1 MTLRHHE
8 AVFDVALPLEQV
20 WRVMADTQHLNELFF
35 GLAAGKIVARDGDK
49 ATLRG
54 TFGVL
59 APEYDEF
66 PWAFEVPR
74 RYHNVRVFRRGLLHR
89 LETTCELD
97 DTTAGVTRVRYVV
110 DVEGKGPLGSLVSLY
125 ALNRTRRGLREVEAM
140 LASRARGASLNKAMS
155 WPPANLYRD
164 ATMAKAR
171 PFADAI
177 GRHLSVDESA
187 VLEHLLALLAD
198 GAEADVARLRP
209 YELADQ
215 WGTAR
220 RETLAVFLRAAKG
233 GLLKLSWDLLCP
245 SCEAPTTV
253 SSLKDV
259 PTSGHCPACDID
271 FTASF
276 ADNVEATFRPE
287 PQVRMAERLMFCHG
301 SPAST
306 KSWLAQF
313 VSEPGTESTL
323 AIKLGPGRYR
333 LQAAG
338 QTQTCAID
346 VVSDDGVSDALA
358 TITSERLPDSIP
370 TLRAGHVKL
379 TVQNLDGRRHR
390 LQLAHRAFA
399 SLAATAADVSSLG
412 LFRELFGGEVLA
424 PDQHVDVGQMTILF
438 TDLVGSTA
446 MYERLGDAA
455 AYGLVRAHFKLL
467 MAAIDKHGGRVVK
480 TVGDAV
486 MAAFDLPEQGAAAG
500 LDCITA
506 LRTLTT
512 NDGKPSGLRL
522 KVGVHTGACL
532 AIEANG
538 GVDYFGRTV
547 NIAARV
553 ESVAAPDELVL
564 SWSMM
569 ALPAVRALVDR
580 WRAEGAGTVVDRRL
594 VKGIAAEVEVT
605 RITTSQ
611 ALRLDEKPRSGVAF
625 EASSKASS

>member
-35 GLAAGKIVARDGDK
+35 GLAAGEIVARDGDK

-54 TFGVL
+54 TFGIF
-59 APEYDEF
+59 APEYDEY
-66 PWAFEVPR
+66 PWTFEVPR
-74 RYHNVRVFRRGLLHR
+74 RYRNMRVFRGGLLRR

-97 DTTAGVTRVRYVV
+97 DSEPGMTRVSYRV
-110 DVEGKGPLGSLVSLY
+110 DVEGRGPFGGVVARY
-125 ALNRTRRGLREVEAM
+125 VIWRTRRGLREVEVM
-140 LASRARGASLNKAMS
+140 LDKRARGAALNMGML
-155 WPPANLYRD
+155 WPPANLFRE
-164 ATMAKAR
+164 ATLAKAR
-171 PFADAI
+171 PLADAVKF
-177 GRHLSVDESA
+177 HLSIDEGA
-187 VLEHLLALLAD
+187 VLEHLLVLLAD

-215 WGTAR
+215 WVAPR
-220 RETLAVFLRAAKG
+220 RDTLAVFLRAAKG

-259 PTSGHCPACDID
+259 PAAGHCPACDID
-271 FTASF
+271 FTADF

-287 PQVRMAERLMFCHG
+287 PQVRVAERLMFCHG

-313 VSEPGTESTL
+313 VSEPGSTSTL
-323 AIKLGPGRYR
+323 KVRLGPGRYR

-346 VVSDDGVSDALA
+346 VVDDDGVSAATATIDSDALSA
-358 TITSERLPDSIP
+358 SLP
-370 TLRAGHVKL
+370 TLRAGQVQL
-379 TVQNLDGRRHR
+379 LVQNHDRRPHR

-412 LFRELFGGEVLA
+412 LFRELFGGEALA
-424 PDQHVDVGQMTILF
+424 PDQHLAVGQMTILF

-467 MAAIDKHGGRVVK
+467 TAAIEQRGGRVVK

-486 MAAFDLPEQGAAAG
+486 MAAFDLPEHGAAAG
-500 LDCITA
+500 LDCVAA
-506 LRTLTT
+506 LRTLTAT
-512 NDGKPSGLRL
+512 AGTPPSLRL
-522 KVGVHTGACL
+522 KVGVHTGPCL

-538 GVDYFGRTV
+538 GFDYFGRTV
-547 NIAARV
+547 NVAARV

-569 ALPAVRALVDR
+569 AMPSVKALVQQ
-580 WRAEGAGTVVDRRL
+580 WCASGAVATVDRCL
-594 VKGIAAEVEVT
+594 VKGIAAAVEVT
-605 RITTSQ
+605 RITRISSTTTT
-611 ALRLDEKPRSGVAF
+611 AVVAK
-625 EASSKASS
+625 EPS

>member
-8 AVFDVALPLEQV
+8 AVFDVALPLAQV

-35 GLAAGKIVARDGDK
+35 GLAAGEVVARDADK

-54 TFGVL
+54 TFGVF
-59 APEYDEF
+59 APEYDEY
-66 PWAFEVPR
+66 PWSFEVPR
-74 RYHNVRVFRRGLLHR
+74 RYRNVRVFRRGLLRR

-97 DTTAGVTRVRYVV
+97 DTVEGVTRVRYVV
-110 DVEGKGPLGSLVSLY
+110 DVEGNGAFGSLVSRYVLR
-125 ALNRTRRGLREVEAM
+125 RTRRGLREIEAL
-140 LASRARGASLNKAMS
+140 LAGRARGVALNNAML
-155 WPPANLYRD
+155 WPPANLYRE
-164 ATMAKAR
+164 ATLAKAR
-171 PFADAI
+171 PLADAI
-177 GRHLSVDESA
+177 GRHLSIDEGA
-187 VLEHLLALLAD
+187 VLEHLLLVLAD

-209 YELADQ
+209 YEFADQ
-215 WGTAR
+215 WGTPR
-220 RETLAVFLRAAKG
+220 RDTLAVFLRAAKG

-253 SSLKDV
+253 SSLKEL
-259 PTSGHCPACDID
+259 PTAAHCPACDID
-271 FTASF
+271 FEANF

-287 PQVRMAERLMFCHG
+287 PQVRVAERLMFCHG

-313 VSEPGTESTL
+313 ASEPGTASDL
-323 AIKLGPGRYR
+323 NIRLGPGRYR
-333 LQAAG
+333 LQVAG
-338 QTQTCAID
+338 QAKSCQIE
-346 VVSDDGVSDALA
+346 VVSHDGVNDVIAAISD
-358 TITSERLPDSIP
+358 TRLPDSLP
-370 TLRAGHVKL
+370 TLRAGLVQL
-379 TVQNLDGRRHR
+379 RVQNHDGRRHR

-399 SLAATAADVSSLG
+399 SLAATAADVSRLG
-412 LFRELFGGEVLA
+412 LFRELFGDEVLA
-424 PDQHVDVGQMTILF
+424 PDQHVDVGLMTILF

-467 MAAIDKHGGRVVK
+467 TAAIEKHGGRVVK

-486 MAAFDLPEQGAAAG
+486 MASFDLPEQGAAAG
-500 LDCITA
+500 LDCITS
-506 LRTLTT
+506 LRALTT
-512 NDGKPSGLRL
+512 NDGAPSGMRL

-564 SWSMM
+564 SWSMV
-569 ALPAVRALVDR
+569 ALPTVQALLDQWRGKGAVA
-580 WRAEGAGTVVDRRL
+580 VVDRRL

-605 RITTSQ
+605 RITM
-611 ALRLDEKPRSGVAF
+611 PP
-625 EASSKASS
+625 KASP